1 MKIGIRKLTLKKM
14 ISARLSVP
22 RMVRHRLGLKMPR
35 GFGFLTSPK
44 RFIYNLIYSRLTIS
58 VIQLIKKTFK

>member
-1 MKIGIRKLTLKKM
+1 MKVGIRRPSLKRM
-14 ISARLSVP
+14 ISARLSIP

-44 RFIYNLIYSRLTIS
+44 RFIYNLIYSRFTIS
-58 VIQLIKKTFK
+58 VLQIIKKNFR